1 MGSGLRHEAAGEG
14 WLGGGAGWR
23 CSATAARG
31 VASWWRKRMTR
42 AADPVT
48 GRHEGGGSGDGE
60 ARGSGSGGDVRAA
73 DPATGSARGGGSS
86 DGCGGGNS
94 IRRRIHRSQVPAPPS
109 SPSPAVTTPSPFL
122 RSGTRGVVEAAAG
135 LCNGSGEA
143 EAVEAGG
150 ARQQRRRGGGGGGR
164 QGSAAA
170 ALRQI
175 RRWWFS
181 SATSRMTTATS
192 SRVRQR
198 RRRVRLGQRR
208 PADFCDDDV
217 L

>member
-1 MGSGLRHEAAGEG
+1 MARATGGSRI
-14 WLGGGAGWR
+14 
-23 CSATAARG
+23 
-31 VASWWRKRMTR
+31 WWR
-42 AADPVT
+42 
-48 GRHEGGGSGDGE
+48 GGSGDG
-60 ARGSGSGGDVRAA
+60 RRIQWRDHSGDGKV
-73 DPATGSARGGGSS
+73 RGGGS
-86 DGCGGGNS
+86 
-94 IRRRIHRSQVPAPPS
+94 RSFSPAPPS

-150 ARQQRRRGGGGGGR
+150 ARQQRLQGGGGGGR

-170 ALRQI
+170 ALRRI

-181 SATSRMTTATS
+181 SATSRMTMATS